1 MRQIVLDTETTGL
14 MVAQGHRIIEIGCV
28 ELVNGQPTGRT
39 LQQYLDPERDIEPGA
54 LAVHGI
60 TREKLIGQPR
70 FCDVAEQLLEFIRG
84 AELIIHNATFDV
96 EFLDAE
102 LARLGPGWGPVSDYC
117 AITCT
122 RDLAR
127 KMLPGMRHRLD
138 NLCDHFGI
146 DRKHRTAHG
155 ALLDAQLLAAV
166 YVAMVAENAKPAPA
180 AVGGAA

>member
-1 MRQIVLDTETTGL
+1 MRQIALDTETTGL
-14 MVAQGHRIIEIGCV
+14 MVTQGHRIIEIGCV

-60 TREKLIGQPR
+60 TRDELIGQPR

-84 AELIIHNATFDV
+84 AELIIHNAEFDV

-117 AITCT
+117 TITCT
-122 RDLAR
+122 RELAG
-127 KMLPGMRHRLD
+127 KLVPGVRRSLN

-166 YVAMVAENAKPAPA
+166 YAAMVGGSPDVMVA
-180 AVGGAA
+180 AAGGVR